1 MDFASS
7 LRNALNS
14 ANYEPSM
21 PQQFIDQL
29 ERVCRRR
36 NVRRRVT
43 AFCWAAAWVVTI
55 GFVLAGLDHLL
66 GVADPIGRSLL
77 TMVFLSASVWVVR
90 KYLAQAN
97 QRIATPLQLAHEIE
111 RRHPELRDIVANG
124 WQFATQ
130 SDEEPTA
137 GSESLRRAVVLR
149 AAAATDD
156 LDWNRLVPR
165 QPLQRSATALL
176 AVAAVALLVAL
187 LAPQSARIGLARLVN
202 PLSDAEWPREHDLQF
217 VDPPHLLAAGED
229 LLLQLRDSRG
239 NLPPEVTVTFRSF
252 RQGRWQQQEQ
262 QLRTT
267 GVVLEIR
274 QANVQ
279 QSLEF
284 RASGGD
290 HRSMP
295 WHSLEVVP
303 PPQIEEQSLTVHP
316 PAYSGLESQTWENN
330 LEIIAGSCLSLRARA
345 DQQLAGV
352 VLKSDKGRELPA
364 VLESDGRSFRID
376 RQAWK
381 VSERDRYTL
390 HMTTTTGITT
400 RATDPITLN
409 VVPDLP
415 PAVRIVQPAKDLEVV
430 PAAKVPLVVEA
441 VDELA
446 VHEIKLVYLRSD
458 RSDEGEQ
465 SVSLWQASSEQRDT
479 SSPSSKRVEFLFDL
493 QPLALATGTLV
504 ELRAQA
510 VDAKSAVGQSQRAL
524 RLTVLSE
531 DELWSQILDR
541 QSKLVTLLTDLL
553 DEQKQLAS
561 LTSTW
566 ADLPAWT
573 PGRWTSA
580 SHAALYRQ
588 RQLIDSLSA
597 GQGSAR
603 QQLSE
608 LLAAIERNQ
617 LTRPDAAARLQ
628 RAASDLQRLTDGP
641 LADVESSLGEFVR
654 QAQRTSESSQLTD
667 QIDRILTQQRL
678 AIEGLQGIVQ
688 RLAPGDELGRLQQ
701 ALTDLEAD
709 QRQLAEHGRRDIAT
723 RIVGLN
729 QIQPEVQELLD
740 EATREQRE
748 LVRRLAEIVFDMQR
762 TVQRIA
768 DSEPL
773 LALRVD
779 ETIALARELSIQS
792 NMQTAADHLRRQRLG
807 SATRKQDEVIDAL
820 AKLRDRLSGRDT
832 ASEVAKLEQLR
843 SAERTLARLRRQ
855 TAALEQQL
863 RKRSADSRELA
874 KLRREREQLAEKA
887 DRLVRRLQRL
897 RVAQAAESVRRAA
910 EQLRQATLDR
920 PAAKQARQKL
930 DEAQRTLTAARR
942 RQQVRLARLQMAQLE
957 AKLKMLVTQQQAVRQ
972 EFERLA
978 DLQRQSSA
986 LNDAQLQ
993 SVRQLAS
1000 RQGMLREDVIAEAE
1014 QLESLPVF
1022 TFMLNQAAA
1031 TMKRVEQRLERT
1043 DLLVRTELL
1052 VDQAIDQLQQV
1063 ASAVQRE
1070 QQGLADSQQ
1079 SGAGSGEEGQQVG
1092 DTPQAE
1098 TLQLALGQLKLL
1110 KSLQATLRERTMAFE
1125 QARAANEPT
1134 KETADDLAR
1143 QQRQLTELA
1152 GQLVPEPA
1160 VPPTEE
1166 LLPSLELELEK
1177 SLDEKLFP

>member
-14 ANYEPSM
+14 INYEPSM

-43 AFCWAAAWVVTI
+43 AICWVAALVVTI
-55 GFVLAGLDHLL
+55 GFVLAGLDRLL
-66 GVADPIGRSLL
+66 GVADPVGRSLL
-77 TMVFLSASVWVVR
+77 TLVFLVASVWIAR
-90 KYLAQAN
+90 KYVAQAN
-97 QRIATPLQLAHEIE
+97 QHVATPLQLAHEIE
-111 RRHPELRDIVANG
+111 RRHPAWRDLVANG

-130 SDEEPTA
+130 TDEQPTA
-137 GSESLRRAVVLR
+137 GSASLRRAVVLR
-149 AAAATDD
+149 AAAATED
-156 LDWNRLVPR
+156 LDWDRLVPR
-165 QPLQRSATALL
+165 QPLQRSAITLL
-176 AVAAVALLVAL
+176 AVAAVALSVGL
-187 LAPQSARIGLARLVN
+187 LAPQATRIGLARLIN
-202 PLSDAEWPREHDLQF
+202 PLSDAEWPHEHDLQF
-217 VDPPHLLAAGED
+217 VDPPHLLAAGDD
-229 LLLQLRDSRG
+229 LVLQLRDSSG
-239 NLPPEVTVTFRSF
+239 TLPSEVTVTFRSN

-267 GVVLEIR
+267 GELLEIR
-274 QANVQ
+274 RANVQ
-279 QSLEF
+279 QALEF

-295 WHSLEVVP
+295 WHSLEIVP
-303 PPQIEEQSLTVHP
+303 PPQVEELALTVHP
-316 PAYSGLESQTWENN
+316 PAYSGLESQPWESNR
-330 LEIIAGSCLSLRARA
+330 EIIAGSRLSLRARA
-345 DQQLAGV
+345 DQQLTEV
-352 VLKSDKGRELPA
+352 VLKSEKGRELPA
-364 VLESDGRSFRID
+364 VLEPDGRSFCID

-381 VSERDRYTL
+381 VSERNRYTL
-390 HMTTTTGITT
+390 HMTTATGITSV
-400 RATDPITLN
+400 AKESIALS

-415 PAVRIVQPAKDLEVV
+415 PAVRLVQPTEDLEVV
-430 PAAKVPLVVEA
+430 PAAKLSLVVEA
-441 VDELA
+441 VDALA
-446 VHEIKLVYLRSD
+446 VREVKLVYLRSD
-458 RSDEGEQ
+458 RSDAGEQ
-465 SVSLWQASSEQRDT
+465 SIPLWQASSNQRDT

-493 QPLALATGTLV
+493 QPLALATGTLI

-510 VDAKSAVGQSQRAL
+510 IDAQPAVGQSPRAL

-531 DELWSQILDR
+531 EELWSRILDR
-541 QSKLVTLLTDLL
+541 QAELVALLTDLL
-553 DEQKQLAS
+553 DEQNELAS
-561 LTSTW
+561 LTRAW
-566 ADLPAWT
+566 AELPDWT
-573 PGRWTSA
+573 PGRWMSA

-588 RQLIDSLSA
+588 RQLIDLLSI
-597 GQGSAR
+597 GQGSAK

-608 LLAAIERNQ
+608 LLTAIERNQ
-617 LTRPDAAARLQ
+617 LTRPDAVARLQ
-628 RAASDLQRLTDGP
+628 RAAGDLQRLTDGP
-641 LADVESSLGEFVR
+641 LANVESSLREFVR
-654 QAQRTSESSQLTD
+654 QAQRTSESSQLAD
-667 QIDRILTQQRL
+667 PIDRILTQQRS
-678 AIEGLQGIVQ
+678 AIEGLQDIVQ
-688 RLAPGDELGRLQQ
+688 RLVPGDELGRLQQ
-701 ALTDLEAD
+701 ALADLEAD
-709 QRQLAEHGRRDIAT
+709 QRQLVEHCRRDIAT
-723 RIVGLN
+723 RLVGLN
-729 QIQPEVQELLD
+729 QIQPDVQELLD

-748 LVRRLAEIVFDMQR
+748 LARRLAEIVFDMQR
-762 TVQRIA
+762 TAQRIA

-779 ETIALARELSIQS
+779 ETIALAREFSIQS
-792 NMQTAADHLRRQRLG
+792 KLQTAADHLRRRRLG
-807 SATRKQDEVIDAL
+807 SAASRQDEVIDAL

-855 TAALEQQL
+855 TAALEEQL
-863 RKRSADSRELA
+863 RKRPRDSRELA

-897 RVAQAAESVRRAA
+897 RVARAAESVRRAA
-910 EQLRQATLDR
+910 QQLRQATLDR
-920 PAAKQARQKL
+920 PTAKQARQQL
-930 DEAQRTLTAARR
+930 DEAQRALTEARR

-957 AKLKMLVTQQQAVRQ
+957 AKLRMLVTQQQAVRQ
-972 EFERLA
+972 EFARLA
-978 DLQRQSSA
+978 NLQQQSST

-1031 TMKRVEQRLERT
+1031 TMERVGQRLERT
-1043 DLLVRTELL
+1043 ELQKGTELL

-1063 ASAVQRE
+1063 ASAVRRE

-1079 SGAGSGEEGQQVG
+1079 SGAGGEEDQQTG

-1110 KSLQATLRERTMAFE
+1110 KSLQANLREQTVAFE
-1125 QARAANEPT
+1125 QALAANEPT

-1160 VPPTEE
+1160 DPPTEE
-1166 LLPSLELELEK
+1166 LLPSLEQELKK